1 MLSSMIMAYSTD
13 LRKRV
18 LDFIANS
25 GSKAA
30 AERTF
35 GTSRRTIYNWLEAE
49 DPLISEKPGPK
60 GPRSIDYDVLQR
72 HVADFPD
79 KTLAERAKH
88 FGVST
93 NGISYALSKLNITRK
108 KDDDLQR
115 TVSGKTTRVSLGTSK
130 SDIDAWQNNR
140 LYSRKWFQ

>member
-18 LDFIANS
+18 LDFIANG

-49 DPLISEKPGPK
+49 DPLTSEKPGPK
-60 GPRSIDYDVLQR
+60 GPRCIDYDALQQ

-88 FGVST
+88 FGVSR
-93 NGISYALSKLNITRK
+93 NGIFYALSKLNITRK
-108 KDDDLQR
+108 KR
-115 TVSGKTTRVSLGTSK
+115 PRPTKNSVP
-130 SDIDAWQNNR
+130 
-140 LYSRKWFQ
+140 